1 MDCSL
6 LDFGCHAQSALY
18 NWWAALPGTM
28 KATIVVGVLLMVFGS
43 AWGVLQFVKK
53 IGGGPAVAGAALL
66 IVVGVLSLIPRKPE
80 PKPEARKP
88 VVLEDGTPVRK
99 KPRTRTILDM
109 LKR

>member
-1 MDCSL
+1 MRNLRD
-6 LDFGCHAQSALY
+6 
-18 NWWAALPGTM
+18 
-28 KATIVVGVLLMVFGS
+28 VEVGVPFWPDVDYT
-43 AWGVLQFVKK
+43 VLQVVKK
-53 IGGGPAVAGAALL
+53 IGGWPAVAGAALL
-66 IVVGVLSLIPRKPE
+66 IVVGVLSVIPRKPE